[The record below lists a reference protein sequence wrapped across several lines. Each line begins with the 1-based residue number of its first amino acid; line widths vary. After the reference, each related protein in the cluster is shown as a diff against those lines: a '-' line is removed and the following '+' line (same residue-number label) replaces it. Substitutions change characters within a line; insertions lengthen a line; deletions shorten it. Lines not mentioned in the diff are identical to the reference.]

1 MQQAVAVMAHQQ
13 TEHRLAT
20 AQQTQATA
28 VLQLVMVHQQ
38 IQAVQVS

>member
-1 MQQAVAVMAHQQ
+1 MAVQHREHQ
-13 TEHRLAT
+13 LAT

-28 VLQLVMVHQQ
+28 VRKLVTVHQQ